1 MRAIARLGT
10 LLGMVLSFSTLVCCE
25 SVHAQSGVKVE
36 LDEVI
41 DNRVNAGEWHGQL
54 ELRVK
59 LQGGSVLE
67 KANAARI
74 VVKDARDDRGTV
86 LSEGW
91 KTPDFMPRDYNMGT
105 LQVSVATPARA
116 ASSVK
121 IKGTVELFVPTR
133 DPNAIVKVDKAFS
146 KLDAPL
152 SSKALKAAKVTIT
165 PLSPSGYAASKKA
178 NKLDDKKIAEI
189 RAEGKKQGVPEA
201 EIELAIELAKA
212 FENIDGDL
220 PEGAVILSGTK
231 SDFDRIFRVEILG
244 ADGKPINTGSRSTST
259 RGESTVMTIQPSE
272 PPPPNAAL
280 EIYLLTDKSRV
291 TSPFELNV
299 TLP

>member
-1 MRAIARLGT
+1 
-10 LLGMVLSFSTLVCCE
+10 MVLSFTTALQ
-25 SVHAQSGVKVE
+25 AQSGVKVE
-36 LDEVI
+36 VDEVV
-41 DNRVNAGEWHGQL
+41 DNRVNAGVWTGNL
-54 ELRVK
+54 DFRVK
-59 LQGGSVLE
+59 LQGSVLD

-74 VVKDARDDRGTV
+74 LVKDARDDRGTV

-91 KTPDFMPRDYNMGT
+91 KAPDFTPRDYNSGM
-105 LQVSVATPARA
+105 LQFSVATPARA

-121 IKGTVELFVPTR
+121 VKGTVELFVPTR
-133 DPNAIVKVDKAFS
+133 DPNAVVRIDKALA

-165 PLSPSGYAASKKA
+165 PLSPAGYAASKKA
-178 NKLDDKKIAEI
+178 NQLDDKKIAEL
-189 RAEGKKQGVPEA
+189 RAEGKKQGVPEK
-201 EIELAIELAKA
+201 EIEMAIEMAKA
-212 FENIDGDL
+212 FDNIDGDL
-220 PEGAVILSGTK
+220 PEGSVILAGTK

-244 ADGKPINTGSRSTST
+244 ADGKPVNTGGRSTST
-259 RGESTVMTIQPSE
+259 RGESSLMTIQPSE
-272 PPPPNAAL
+272 PLPPNAAL

>member
-1 MRAIARLGT
+1 
-10 LLGMVLSFSTLVCCE
+10 MVLSFATAVLT
-25 SVHAQSGVKVE
+25 QSGVKVE
-36 LDEVI
+36 LDEVV

-59 LQGGSVLE
+59 LAGGSVLE

-74 VVKDARDDRGTV
+74 IVKDARDDRGTV
-86 LSEGW
+86 LAEGA
-91 KTPDFMPRDYNMGT
+91 KPPDFMPRDYNMGT

-121 IKGTVELFVPTR
+121 IKGTVELFVPSR
-133 DPNAIVKVDKAFS
+133 DPNAIVKVDKALS

-165 PLSPSGYAASKKA
+165 PLSPEGYAASKKA

-189 RAEGKKQGVPEA
+189 RAEGKKQGVPEK
-201 EIELAIELAKA
+201 EIEMAIELAKA
-212 FENIDGDL
+212 FDNLDGDT

-231 SDFDRIFRVEILG
+231 SDFDRIFRIEILG
-244 ADGKPINTGSRSTST
+244 ADGKQVSTGNRSTST

-272 PPPPNAAL
+272 PLPPNAAL

-291 TSPFELNV
+291 TSPFELSV
-299 TLP
+299 PLP